1 MCGGGGRQGEEDHR
15 LYVCVWGGGVREKR
29 IIGCM
34 CVCVG
39 GGVREKRI
47 IGCMCVCVWGGGSQ
61 GEEDHRLCVCVGGE
75 SGRRGS

>member
-1 MCGGGGRQGEEDHR
+1 MWGGSQGEEDHR
-15 LYVCVWGGGVREKR
+15 LYV
-29 IIGCM
+29 

-47 IGCMCVCVWGGGSQ
+47 IGCMCVWGGGSQ
-61 GEEDHRLCVCVGGE
+61 GEEDHRLYVCVCVWGSQGEEDHRLYVCVWGGE